1 MLGKLFSKKRIL
13 ICTFVALASGFF
25 GSYLGGQ
32 ISWLARTA
40 QCQNQPEGLDRLCR
54 AWQTPGALWKG
65 SVAGAWTGTILG
77 VFVAGLATRD
87 AEKQDRQPELIEKD
101 RAIAKSGNSPPLEGL
116 TADEIA
122 TLRRILR
129 SLLEAEKKSSSNPQ
143 QPVNV
148 TDSDPS
154 ASNNSK
160 LSFSQFLDWAD
171 AVAKSAQ
178 ISPSLTRNQGREILI
193 YLGLPETT
201 IDKVW
206 QNLNQLNQSKDN

>member
-1 MLGKLFSKKRIL
+1 MLGKLFSEKRIL

-40 QCQNQPEGLDRLCR
+40 QCRNQPEGLARLCR
-54 AWQTPGALWKG
+54 VWQTPGALWKG
-65 SVAGAWTGTILG
+65 SVSGAWTGTIFG

-87 AEKQDRQPELIEKD
+87 GEKQDRQSELIQKD
-101 RAIAKSGNSPPLEGL
+101 RASAKSENSPPLEGL

-129 SLLEAEKKSSSNPQ
+129 SLLEAEKKSASNPQ
-143 QPVNV
+143 RPGNA
-148 TDSDPS
+148 TDSDPTC
-154 ASNNSK
+154 NNSK
-160 LSFSQFLDWAD
+160 LSLSQFLDWAD

-193 YLGLPETT
+193 YLGLPETI
-201 IDKVW
+201 IDTVW
-206 QNLNQLNQSKDN
+206 QNLNQLNQSKDK